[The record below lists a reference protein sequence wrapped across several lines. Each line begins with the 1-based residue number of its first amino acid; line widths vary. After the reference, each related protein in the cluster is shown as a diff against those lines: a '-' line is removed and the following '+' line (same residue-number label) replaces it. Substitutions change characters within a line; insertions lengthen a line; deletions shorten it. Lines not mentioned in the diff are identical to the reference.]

1 MSNKSIIIT
10 AIALA
15 LASCSQD
22 DGIPGHGEPLP
33 EGKYSLCL
41 TATVG
46 SSQSR
51 AGGKDYWEG
60 GENIAVNIGDY
71 TGMYTIHANGSTTA
85 SGSPYFW
92 QNTSPA
98 TVRAWY
104 PYAEGERTYDI
115 ADQSDGYSDFDFLYA
130 EAEGSYVAP
139 VHLAFVH
146 QMAKVSYTLV
156 KGPGITDNEFA
167 AAKVTLFGDKSVTVS
182 GGKITAA
189 PTSQTDEIIPYYD
202 TADNIGSAVMV
213 PQNMTGKP
221 LIKVSIGGNDF
232 FYTPDSEATGNLFPA
247 CHYTYTIT
255 VKAHGIEVMAAM
267 GGRWLYDGSEEVGIS
282 IVYDGTETEVK
293 TGDYYYADGTWS
305 DGGLRKLYSDGTM
318 EWAETTPQPLS
329 DKTVIGIVFHAGQ
342 HPSDQSDYTSTGI
355 GQEKCHGYAVAL
367 NDATADYCMW
377 GVYETE
383 LGCYPTD
390 ANGNKQNNL
399 DNPEIDW
406 SGYKWTQKI
415 ITAAGG
421 KDKLNATEEAGYPA
435 TWYAVM
441 SYETGCNAPAKSSG
455 WFLPSIGQLW
465 NIYRNRSSLFDSVSE
480 AEDLI
485 KYSWYWSSSEDYR
498 YPANLTLRVDVGRGV
513 TDAIKYSRSSLVRAI
528 LAF

>member
-10 AIALA
+10 GIALA

-22 DGIPGHGEPLP
+22 DGIPGQGESLP
-33 EGKYSLCL
+33 DGKYSLCL

-60 GENIAVNIGDY
+60 GENIAVNVGDY

-156 KGPGITDNEFA
+156 KEPGITDNEFV

-267 GGRWLYDGSEEVGIS
+267 RGRWLDGGSEDVASKEVMQTYSASDLKPG
-282 IVYDGTETEVK
+282 G
-293 TGDYYYADGTWS
+293 YYYADGTWS
-305 DGGLRKLYSDGTM
+305 DGGLRKLYADGS
-318 EWAETTPQPLS
+318 TTQEAVQPNG
-329 DKTVIGIVFHAGQ
+329 KTVIGVVFYAGH
-342 HPSDQSDYTSTGI
+342 HPNDQSDYSSTGI
-355 GQEKCHGYAVAL
+355 NSEKCHGYVVAL
-367 NDATADYCMW
+367 KDATADYCMW

-480 AEDLI
+480 AEGL
-485 KYSWYWSSSEDYR
+485 KSEWYCSSSERYNDPAR
-498 YPANLTLRVDVGRGV
+498 YPICVYWLDGYVGHNL
-513 TDAIKYSRSSLVRAI
+513 KYVRYNYVRPI

>member
-22 DGIPGHGEPLP
+22 DGIPGQGESLP
-33 EGKYSLCL
+33 DGKYSLCL

-60 GENIAVNIGDY
+60 GENIAVNVGDY

-267 GGRWLYDGSEEVGIS
+267 GGRWLDGGSEDVASKEVMQTYSASDLKPG
-282 IVYDGTETEVK
+282 G
-293 TGDYYYADGTWS
+293 YYYADGTWS
-305 DGGLRKLYSDGTM
+305 DGGLRKLYADGS
-318 EWAETTPQPLS
+318 TTQEAVQPNG
-329 DKTVIGIVFHAGQ
+329 KTVIGVVFYAGH
-342 HPSDQSDYTSTGI
+342 HPNDQSDYSSTGI
-355 GQEKCHGYAVAL
+355 NSEKCHGYVVAL
-367 NDATADYCMW
+367 KDATADFCMW
-377 GVYETE
+377 GPFDKE
-383 LGCYPTD
+383 LDCCPTD
-390 ANGNKQNNL
+390 AGGTKLNNYT
-399 DNPEIDW
+399 NPEIDW
-406 SGYKWTQKI
+406 SGYEWSYKI
-415 ITAAGG
+415 ISAAGG
-421 KDKLNATEEAGYPA
+421 IGKLNETTESGYRATY
-435 TWYAVM
+435 YAVVA
-441 SYETGCNAPAKSSG
+441 YETGCKASVNSSG

-465 NIYRNRSSLFDSVSE
+465 SIYQLRSSLFDGK
-480 AEDLI
+480 DMLI
-485 KYSWYWSSSEDYR
+485 TPKDDTYWCSSESHDSN
-498 YPANLTLRVDVGRGV
+498 AAICAFVVGWFSGYV
-513 TDAIKYSRSSLVRAI
+513 AFHIKNDEGCCVRPI